1 VSKQEIAENDVLS
14 AVRLFFSS
22 PSQTNPTEYYAFAGR
37 RMGRTLVCAS
47 WPRRRQQE
55 NAGEIAK
62 PLRRNVAEYRSNSI
76 PRLVNGLERLQAIHL
91 SPHVC
96 TKFRVL
102 VEFETL

>member
-1 VSKQEIAENDVLS
+1 LAALPPARKCGGN
-14 AVRLFFSS
+14 RL
-22 PSQTNPTEYYAFAGR
+22 
-37 RMGRTLVCAS
+37 
-47 WPRRRQQE
+47 
-55 NAGEIAK
+55 